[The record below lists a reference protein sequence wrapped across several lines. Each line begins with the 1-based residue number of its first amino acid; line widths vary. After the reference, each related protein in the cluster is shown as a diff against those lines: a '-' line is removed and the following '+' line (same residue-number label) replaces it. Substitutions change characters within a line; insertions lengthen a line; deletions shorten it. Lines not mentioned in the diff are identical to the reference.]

1 MINEDNMKNLKVN
14 AFGDV
19 VERGLYDY
27 GNHKSQ
33 ISFNFEKDYE
43 VVMDQVNIQ
52 KMGEFKL
59 KMNELQSEMD
69 EWFAK
74 MDKEIDAVR

>member
-19 VERGLYDY
+19 VEKGLYDY

-33 ISFNFEKDYE
+33 ISFNFEQDYE